1 MELVSVIIGI
11 QQKASA
17 NCLNDITMVQDSDGT
32 TIASTPV
39 NAAPSQE
46 LELELEFG
54 DEVGSTMSSVGLY
67 RILGTLA

>member
-1 MELVSVIIGI
+1 
-11 QQKASA
+11 
-17 NCLNDITMVQDSDGT
+17 MVQDSDGT

-46 LELELEFG
+46 LELELEF
-54 DEVGSTMSSVGLY
+54 EVGSTMSSVALY

>member
-1 MELVSVIIGI
+1 
-11 QQKASA
+11 
-17 NCLNDITMVQDSDGT
+17 MVQDSDGT

-46 LELELEFG
+46 LELEIEFG
-54 DEVGSTMSSVGLY
+54 DEVGSTMSSVDLY